1 MNGEDD
7 DFPGNEMILH
17 KCTEAELDDRAR
29 RAEHHMN
36 IALESRRW
44 NLAQRYREEMRAVA
58 AESARRDR
66 RG

>member
-1 MNGEDD
+1 
-7 DFPGNEMILH
+7 MILH
-17 KCTEAELDDRAR
+17 KCTPAELDDRAR

-58 AESARRDR
+58 AECARRDKKA
-66 RG
+66 

>member
-1 MNGEDD
+1 
-7 DFPGNEMILH
+7 MILH

-44 NLAQRYREEMRAVA
+44 NLAQRHRDEMRAVA
-58 AESARRDR
+58 AESARRAR
-66 RG
+66 QG